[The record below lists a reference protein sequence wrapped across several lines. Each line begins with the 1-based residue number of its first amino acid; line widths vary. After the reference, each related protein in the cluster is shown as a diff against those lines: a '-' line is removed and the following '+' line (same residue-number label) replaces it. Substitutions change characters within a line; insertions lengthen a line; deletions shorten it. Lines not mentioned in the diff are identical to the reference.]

1 MNASRRR
8 LLKLLA
14 LTAGAGSARAVSA
27 SPATI
32 DQTLDALFR
41 ELADTVKLTLYRP
54 EDMLELELVFT
65 GYKKSPGNNSL
76 QKTSGPQ
83 LLIVYFTPQALA
95 EEAFEEGGEA
105 GSATFE
111 NKQSGAVKGNEKN
124 YMMTQGTRYP
134 ARAYLSGRS
143 RLVFGIPASVTSI
156 PLTAEALLNWDKY
169 TPVVSKRAAAPKTL
183 PVFSVSD
190 NGDTYKNI
198 LIKEGPLTPVTVPQ
212 GNKLNEAPV
221 NNAPANN
228 KAPVQNNPNLRIQQ
242 LPANNTDRQVQLN
255 NDRRAATKTEDRQ
268 IQKTEAPIQLMK
280 TEVNPAIIAMVD
292 ELRNGKTPRPVH
304 PEETCIEFPYRL
316 FISPNEY
323 SAWNHEVNL
332 KRRASGPNGNY
343 YELWHTRLT
352 CKNCV
357 GGKDLSDSLKTIRSV
372 RALWA
377 SDINGDFKVKPARDN
392 SFVTSLYNDD
402 RHCIVHES
410 SNWALPGGF
419 VPKPVQ
425 VNNLMLSS
433 LGAWLDAEMEVK
445 REELEKSGLIGSLNL
460 LKWKHIATMA
470 RDHYVEVV
478 YAGNIFPFGHEAS
491 LVRITERKP
500 QAGYAVNRQRYF
512 IVITEEEKKYDPYD
526 PKTGSFRSFN
536 FSTIKFITTAT
547 PTIDP
552 PKKFCND
559 LGNQA
564 DQQFMPMVGGK
575 DFQFKLIGYDLD
587 GNETDFTMP
596 LVFLTTDVTVKPGST
611 EINSSPITKVISCY
625 NNSAYGK
632 NTSFRGQKLSLARS
646 STPGDTSA
654 EVQQID
660 FIGVLNVNEMPGFQ
674 PRVKQLDIYIEALEN
689 ITGERKP
696 VKVTLVDDEQNKPA
710 NQRKNKG
717 AVFARLV
724 DAADVAFGGG
734 KSKLKGGMMPDFS
747 VSGLSKTFGAVGGK
761 LDDIMN
767 MKFDPKS
774 YFDDAAKLF
783 GTISLGDIINVVDK
797 VSTTMDGP
805 SLKTALPALK
815 NYKTDKAYVTEY
827 SWNVATLKQHDFG
840 FGKFKPKNAAAGNV
854 VIEAKLQRFKD
865 SSKGMLFELDSHIG
879 AFDIIL
885 MDIAAVQFKRVGF
898 KVNSS
903 AKLDLSIDLEKD
915 PIRFLGALSFVND
928 LQKFIPADGFSDPPF
943 LDVTPTGVTTGY
955 TLGLPDVQ
963 LGMFTLRHIT
973 LGAAIR
979 LPFDGSPLS
988 LRFNFCER
996 EQPFTLTVSALGG
1009 GGFFAIEFD
1018 MKGLKSLEAA
1028 LEFGAAVSLN
1038 LGVASG
1044 AVSVMGGIYF
1054 KMEVEENGKKIQLT
1068 GYVRVNGALSVLSLI
1083 TVSVEFLLTLN
1094 AEMKPAAN
1102 GETKVSRMWGEA
1114 TLKVKIEILFFS
1126 KTVKLKVQR
1135 EFAGAGADPTF
1146 GMLISENDWLQYCD
1160 TFAA

>member
-14 LTAGAGSARAVSA
+14 LSAGAGSARAISA

-54 EDMLELELVFT
+54 EDLLELELVFT
-65 GYKKSPGNNSL
+65 GYKKSPGNHSL

-105 GSATFE
+105 GSMSFSNNQT
-111 NKQSGAVKGNEKN
+111 GPVKGNEKSAMGSQN
-124 YMMTQGTRYP
+124 PRFP

-143 RLVFGIPASVTSI
+143 RLVFSIPASVNSI
-156 PLTAEALLNWDKY
+156 PLTAEALLNWDKF
-169 TPVVSKRAAAPKTL
+169 TPVVSKRAASPKL
-183 PVFSVSD
+183 FPVFNASD
-190 NGDTYKNI
+190 TNDNYKNI
-198 LIKEGPLTPVTVPQ
+198 LIKEGPAINLNTPVTVPQ
-212 GNKLNEAPV
+212 GNNQQPAV
-221 NNAPANN
+221 NN
-228 KAPVQNNPNLRIQQ
+228 QNIRIQQ
-242 LPANNTDRQVQLN
+242 LPANNADRQVQLN
-255 NDRRAATKTEDRQ
+255 NERRAATKTEERQ
-268 IQKTEAPIQLMK
+268 IQKTEAPITLTQ
-280 TEVNPAIIAMVD
+280 TTVSPQVIAIMD

-323 SAWNHEVNL
+323 SAWNHDTKL
-332 KRRASGPNGNY
+332 KGRPIGGIAPGIY

-357 GGKDLSDSLKTIRSV
+357 GGKDLSDSLKSIRSV
-372 RALWA
+372 RALWGT
-377 SDINGDFKVKPARDN
+377 DINGDFKVKPARDN
-392 SFVTSLYNDD
+392 SFITSLYNDD

-425 VNNLMLSS
+425 VNNLMLST
-433 LGAWLDAEMEVK
+433 LGAWFDAELEVK
-445 REELEKSGLIGSLNL
+445 RNDLDNAGLIGSLNL

-478 YAGNIFPFGHEAS
+478 YAGNMFPFGHEAS

-526 PKTGSFRSFN
+526 PKTGNFRSFN
-536 FSTIKFITTAT
+536 FSTIKFISTST

-559 LGNQA
+559 LSNQA
-564 DQQFMPMVGGK
+564 DHQFMPMVGGK
-575 DFQFKLIGYDLD
+575 HFQFKLVGYDLD

-596 LVFLTTDVTVKPGST
+596 LVFLTTDVTVKPGSN

-625 NNSAYGK
+625 NNSAFGK
-632 NTSFRGQKLSLARS
+632 NTAFRGQKLSLARS
-646 STPGDTSA
+646 VTPGDTLV
-654 EVQQID
+654 EVQEID
-660 FIGVLNVNEMPGFQ
+660 FIGVLNVNEKPGFQ

-689 ITGERKP
+689 ITGNRKP
-696 VKVTLVDDEQNKPA
+696 VKVTLVDDEQHIQPNK
-710 NQRKNKG
+710 RKNKG

-724 DAADVAFGGG
+724 DASDVAFGGG

-747 VSGLSKTFGAVGGK
+747 VTGLSKTFGAVGGK

-767 MKFDPKS
+767 TKFDPKS
-774 YFDDAAKLF
+774 FFDDSAKLF
-783 GTISLGDIINVVDK
+783 GTIALGDIINVVDK
-797 VSTTMDGP
+797 VSTSMDGP

-815 NYKTDKAYVTEY
+815 NYKTDQAFVTEY
-827 SWNVATLKQHDFG
+827 SWNAATLKAHDFG

-865 SSKGMLFELDSHIG
+865 TSKGMLFELDSHIG

-903 AKLDLSIDLEKD
+903 AKLDFSIDLEKN

-943 LDVTPTGVTTGY
+943 LDVTPSGVTTGY

-963 LGMFTLRHIT
+963 LGIFTLRHIT

-996 EQPFTLTVSALGG
+996 QQPFTLTVSALGG

-1054 KMEVEENGKKIQLT
+1054 KMEMEQNGKKIELS
-1068 GYVRVNGALSVLSLI
+1068 GYVRVNGALSVLGLI
-1083 TVSVEFLLTLN
+1083 TVSVEFLLSLN
-1094 AEMKPAAN
+1094 AEMKSAAN
-1102 GETKVSRMWGEA
+1102 GESKVSRMWGEA

-1146 GMLISENDWLQYCD
+1146 GMLISENEWLQYCD

>member
-95 EEAFEEGGEA
+95 EEAFEESGDA
-105 GSATFE
+105 GSASFE
-111 NKQSGAVKGNEKN
+111 NKQIGVVKGNEKIA
-124 YMMTQGTRYP
+124 MLTQSTRYP

-143 RLVFGIPASVTSI
+143 RLVFGIPSSVTTI

-169 TPVVSKRAAAPKTL
+169 TPVVSKRAAAPKTF

-198 LIKEGPLTPVTVPQ
+198 LIKEGPLTPVTTPQ
-212 GNKLNEAPV
+212 VNKINEVPV

-280 TEVNPAIIAMVD
+280 TEVNPAIIAVMD
-292 ELRNGKTPRPVH
+292 DLRNGKTPRPVH

-377 SDINGDFKVKPARDN
+377 SDINGDFKIKPARDN

-512 IVITEEEKKYDPYD
+512 IVIT
-526 PKTGSFRSFN
+526 
-536 FSTIKFITTAT
+536 
-547 PTIDP
+547 
-552 PKKFCND
+552 
-559 LGNQA
+559 
-564 DQQFMPMVGGK
+564 
-575 DFQFKLIGYDLD
+575 
-587 GNETDFTMP
+587 
-596 LVFLTTDVTVKPGST
+596 
-611 EINSSPITKVISCY
+611 
-625 NNSAYGK
+625 
-632 NTSFRGQKLSLARS
+632 
-646 STPGDTSA
+646 
-654 EVQQID
+654 
-660 FIGVLNVNEMPGFQ
+660 
-674 PRVKQLDIYIEALEN
+674 
-689 ITGERKP
+689 
-696 VKVTLVDDEQNKPA
+696 
-710 NQRKNKG
+710 
-717 AVFARLV
+717 
-724 DAADVAFGGG
+724 
-734 KSKLKGGMMPDFS
+734 
-747 VSGLSKTFGAVGGK
+747 
-761 LDDIMN
+761 
-767 MKFDPKS
+767 
-774 YFDDAAKLF
+774 
-783 GTISLGDIINVVDK
+783 
-797 VSTTMDGP
+797 
-805 SLKTALPALK
+805 
-815 NYKTDKAYVTEY
+815 
-827 SWNVATLKQHDFG
+827 
-840 FGKFKPKNAAAGNV
+840 
-854 VIEAKLQRFKD
+854 
-865 SSKGMLFELDSHIG
+865 
-879 AFDIIL
+879 
-885 MDIAAVQFKRVGF
+885 
-898 KVNSS
+898 
-903 AKLDLSIDLEKD
+903 
-915 PIRFLGALSFVND
+915 
-928 LQKFIPADGFSDPPF
+928 
-943 LDVTPTGVTTGY
+943 
-955 TLGLPDVQ
+955 
-963 LGMFTLRHIT
+963 
-973 LGAAIR
+973 
-979 LPFDGSPLS
+979 
-988 LRFNFCER
+988 
-996 EQPFTLTVSALGG
+996 
-1009 GGFFAIEFD
+1009 
-1018 MKGLKSLEAA
+1018 
-1028 LEFGAAVSLN
+1028 
-1038 LGVASG
+1038 
-1044 AVSVMGGIYF
+1044 
-1054 KMEVEENGKKIQLT
+1054 
-1068 GYVRVNGALSVLSLI
+1068 
-1083 TVSVEFLLTLN
+1083 
-1094 AEMKPAAN
+1094 
-1102 GETKVSRMWGEA
+1102 
-1114 TLKVKIEILFFS
+1114 
-1126 KTVKLKVQR
+1126 
-1135 EFAGAGADPTF
+1135 
-1146 GMLISENDWLQYCD
+1146 
-1160 TFAA
+1160 

>member
-1 MNASRRR
+1 MINTSRRR

-14 LTAGAGSARAVSA
+14 LTAGAGSARAITLN
-27 SPATI
+27 PGEL
-32 DQTLDALFR
+32 DKTLDDLWR
-41 ELADTVKLTLYRP
+41 ELADTVSLTLYRP

-95 EEAFEEGGEA
+95 EEAFEESGEA
-105 GSATFE
+105 GSMSFS
-111 NKQSGAVKGNEKN
+111 NNQPGAVKGNEKTVMN
-124 YMMTQGTRYP
+124 TQSPRYP
-134 ARAYLSGRS
+134 AKAYLSGRS
-143 RLVFGIPASVTSI
+143 RLVFAIPSSMNTI
-156 PLTAEALLNWDKY
+156 PLTAAALLNWDKF
-169 TPVVSKRAAAPKTL
+169 TPVVSKRAASPKIIPT
-183 PVFSVSD
+183 FNASD
-190 NGDTYKNI
+190 IQDNYKNI
-198 LIKEGPLTPVTVPQ
+198 LIKEGPVINPTTPVTAPQ
-212 GNKLNEAPV
+212 GNNQPAV
-221 NNAPANN
+221 TNNIP
-228 KAPVQNNPNLRIQQ
+228 LQQ
-242 LPANNTDRQVQLN
+242 LPANNADRQVQLN
-255 NDRRAATKTEDRQ
+255 NNRRAATKTEDKR
-268 IQKTEAPIQLMK
+268 IQQTEAPITVLKQ
-280 TEVNPAIIAMVD
+280 TTVAPGVIAMMD

-323 SAWNHEVNL
+323 SAWYHETAL
-332 KRRASGPNGNY
+332 KSRPVSGGTGSTY

-352 CKNCV
+352 CKNCT
-357 GGKDLSDSLKTIRSV
+357 GGKDLSDSLKSIRSV

-377 SDINGDFKVKPARDN
+377 TDINGDFKVKPQRDN

-425 VNNLMLSS
+425 VNNLMLST
-433 LGAWLDAEMEVK
+433 LGAWFDAELEVK
-445 REELEKSGLIGSLNL
+445 RNELDNAGLLGSLNL

-478 YAGNIFPFGHEAS
+478 YAGNMFPFGHEAS

-552 PKKFCND
+552 PAKYCND

-564 DQQFMPMVGGK
+564 DQQFMPKVGGK
-575 DFQFKLIGYDLD
+575 DFQFKLLGYDLD

-596 LVFLTTDVTVKPGST
+596 LVFLTTDVTVKPGSH
-611 EINSSPITKVISCY
+611 EVNSSPIIKVISCY

-632 NTSFRGQKLSLARS
+632 NTAFRGQQLALARS
-646 STPGDTSA
+646 TTPGDTTM
-654 EVQQID
+654 EVQAID
-660 FIGVLNVNEMPGFQ
+660 FIGMLNVNEKPGFQ
-674 PRVKQLDIYIEALEN
+674 PRVKQLDIYIPALEN
-689 ITGERKP
+689 ITGDRKP
-696 VKVTLVDDEQNKPA
+696 VKVTLVDDEQNIQSNK
-710 NQRKNKG
+710 RKNKG
-717 AVFARLV
+717 AVYAKLV
-724 DAADVAFGGG
+724 NAADVAFGGG
-734 KSKLKGGMMPDFS
+734 KSKLKGGLMPDFS
-747 VSGLSKTFGAVGGK
+747 VTGLSKTFGAVGGK

-767 MKFDPKS
+767 TKFDPKS
-774 YFDDAAKLF
+774 FFDDSAKLF
-783 GTISLGDIINVVDK
+783 GTISLGDIINVADK
-797 VSTTMDGP
+797 VSTSLDGP

-815 NYKTDKAYVTEY
+815 NYKTEKAYITEY
-827 SWNVATLKQHDFG
+827 SWNAATLKQFDFG

-865 SSKGMLFELDSHIG
+865 ASKGMLFELDSHIG

-898 KVNSS
+898 KVDSS
-903 AKLDLSIDLEKD
+903 AKLDFSIDLDKN

-943 LDVTPTGVTTGY
+943 LDVTPSGVTTGY

-963 LGMFTLRHIT
+963 LGIFTLRHIT
-973 LGAAIR
+973 LGAAVR

-996 EQPFTLTVSALGG
+996 QQPFTLTVSALGG

-1054 KMEVEENGKKIQLT
+1054 KMEVEQNGKTITLS
-1068 GYVRVNGALSVLSLI
+1068 GYVRVNGALSVLGLI
-1083 TVSVEFLLTLN
+1083 TVSVEFLLSLN

-1102 GETKVSRMWGEA
+1102 GESKVSRMWGEA

-1146 GMLISENDWLQYCD
+1146 GMLISENEWLQYCD